1 MEYDNKLIL
10 TIDLDAFFASAEE
23 LRHPEYKDM
32 PMVVGKELN
41 GRGMVV
47 TANYKARELGIH
59 AGMPLFKARDILPS
73 IKLVETDY
81 EYYQEKANEFFNVV
95 LEFTKRV
102 QIASIDECYVD
113 ATELTKQYK
122 PLEIARM
129 IKNRVRNKTGLV
141 TSIGISTN
149 ILLSKVASNFDKPD
163 GLSTLYIHEI
173 KDKLWPLPVSKMH
186 MIGKKT
192 TELLNKH
199 EIYTIGQLALLKNDA
214 EKFEQVRKE
223 MGINLLKQIDAANG
237 ISDDEITVEAEA
249 LKSISRD
256 KTFPVS
262 IVDYDSLLLNIRE
275 LFNFAV
281 FRCERRKLS
290 PSTVTVAL
298 KVDKSFNSFSASK
311 TLVQSTVDKN
321 VLWPTV
327 VSLVDKI
334 FKSNQSIKFASVSF
348 GGLKPM
354 EKVFVQTTFD
364 DDKIKV
370 KPKLQQIAEK
380 ASMMNGVEVVT
391 GSTME
396 DNIRYEDDEPVMRD
410 NIKFKVWDK

>member
-1 MEYDNKLIL
+1 MDLNNKLIL

-23 LRHPEYKDM
+23 LRHPEYKDK

-59 AGMPLFKARDILPS
+59 AGMPLFKARDILPN
-73 IKLVETDY
+73 IKLVNTDY

-95 LEFTKRV
+95 LEFTKKV

-149 ILLSKVASNFDKPD
+149 ILLSKMASNFDKPD
-163 GLSTLYIHEI
+163 GLSTLYKHEI
-173 KDKLWPLPVSKMH
+173 QEKLWPLSVGKMH

-199 EIYTIGQLALLKNDA
+199 GIDTIGKLALLKNNP
-214 EKFEQVRKE
+214 EKFEEVRKE
-223 MGINLLKQIDAANG
+223 MGINLMKQIDAANG
-237 ISDDEITVEAEA
+237 ISTDEVITEAEA

-256 KTFPVS
+256 KTFPIS
-262 IVDYDSLLLNIRE
+262 IVDYDSLLLNVRE

-281 FRCERRKLS
+281 FRCEKRKLV
-290 PSTVTVAL
+290 PTTVTVAL

-311 TLVQSTVDKN
+311 TLTQATVDKN
-321 VLWPTV
+321 ILWPTV
-327 VSLVDKI
+327 VSAIDKL
-334 FKSNQSIKFASVSF
+334 FKQNQSIKFASVSL

-364 DDKIKV
+364 DENRKT

-396 DNIRYEDDEPVMRD
+396 DNIRYEDSEPVMRD

>member
-1 MEYDNKLIL
+1 MDLNNKLIL

-23 LRHPEYKDM
+23 LRHPEYKDL
-32 PMVVGKELN
+32 PMIVGKELN

-59 AGMPLFKARDILPS
+59 AGMPLFKAREILPN
-73 IKLVETDY
+73 IKLVDTDY
-81 EYYQEKANEFFNVV
+81 EYYQDKANEFFNVV
-95 LEFTKRV
+95 LEFTRRV

-129 IKNRVRNKTGLV
+129 MQNRVRNKTGLA

-149 ILLSKVASNFDKPD
+149 VLLSKVASNFDKPN
-163 GLSTLYIHEI
+163 GISTLYVHEI
-173 KDKLWPLPVSKMH
+173 KEKLWPLPVSKMH

-192 TELLNKH
+192 TDLLNKH
-199 EIYTIGQLALLKNDA
+199 GVNTIGELALLKNDA
-214 EKFEQVRKE
+214 EKFEAIRKE

-237 ISDDEITVEAEA
+237 ISTDEIMVEAEA

-262 IVDYDSLLLNIRE
+262 ITDYDSLLLNVRE
-275 LFNFAV
+275 LFNFV
-281 FRCERRKLS
+281 TFRCEKRKLA
-290 PSTVTVAL
+290 PTTVTVSL

-311 TLVQSTVDKN
+311 TLNQATIDKN
-321 VLWPTV
+321 ILWPTV
-327 VSLVDKI
+327 VSAIDKI
-334 FKSNQSIKFASVSF
+334 FKSSQSIKFASVSF

-354 EKVFVQTTFD
+354 EKVFIQTTFD
-364 DDKIKV
+364 DENRKT

-380 ASMMNGVEVVT
+380 VSMMNGIEVVT

-396 DNIRYEDDEPVMRD
+396 DNIRYEDSEPVMRD